1 MSDTKEDSQAS
12 ASSGDHPNIPS
23 FCYRLPPDLSSSI
36 FKTFIAEAS
45 RDDIA
50 NLLCTS
56 ESTNIFFSYL
66 LYEKLTVDGTKA
78 TEFFGDSVSEDG
90 SVWPLCPRAGHLSAK
105 ELSQVMPNVPDSLCH
120 RFVDFDPVVHL
131 LNLGIDVF
139 PEGKENQIVA
149 LFKKVLLC
157 RSIKKIVVRD
167 VAAAEVLAEF
177 IVNVQSTFSDL
188 SSFDT
193 LSNTATGRF
202 LAFMNVEWLV
212 FDDSFA
218 KDICSD
224 ETGCANDPVRAV
236 LREIRPPNICMW
248 APKAFQFQEVSII
261 PQALLDYGLADQ
273 IERLIIHD
281 ATVCSLVRYYP
292 ARHTEFYFGPYLNP
306 EDGSCRNCPGMA
318 MPCQCCTNGYIDFF
332 KLCFT
337 SAVSDWTDESGTSHP
352 RSFEMHGLR
361 VDRAKVVSLLG
372 KLWQHDSL
380 WSDAGDDLLL
390 VHGPNETVKC
400 CEGCGGA

>member
-12 ASSGDHPNIPS
+12 ASSDDHPNIPS

-36 FKTFIAEAS
+36 FNTFIAEAS

-56 ESTNIFFSYL
+56 ESTHLFFSYL

-78 TEFFGDSVSEDG
+78 TEFFGDSVSEDEP
-90 SVWPLCPRAGHLSAK
+90 VWPLCPRAGHLSAK
-105 ELSQVMPNVPDSLCH
+105 ELSQVMPNVPASLCH
-120 RFVDFDPVVHL
+120 CFVDFDPVVHL
-131 LNLGIDVF
+131 LNLGIHVF
-139 PEGKENQIVA
+139 SGEKENQIVA

-157 RSIKKIVVRD
+157 RSIKKIVVRN

-177 IVNVQSTFSDL
+177 IVNVQSTFSHL
-188 SSFDT
+188 PFYDT
-193 LSNTATGRF
+193 ISNTATGKF
-202 LAFMNVEWLV
+202 FAFMNVEWLV
-212 FDDSFA
+212 FDASFA
-218 KDICSD
+218 NDVCSD
-224 ETGCANDPVRAV
+224 ETGCANDLVRTV
-236 LREIRPPNICMW
+236 LRSALPTSICMW

-261 PQALLDYGLADQ
+261 PQALLDYGRADQ
-273 IERLIIHD
+273 LERLIIHD
-281 ATVCSLVRYYP
+281 ATVCSLVRDYP
-292 ARHTEFYFGPYLNP
+292 ARHTEFYFGSYLNP

-337 SAVSDWTDESGTSHP
+337 GAVSDWTDESGTSHP

-372 KLWQHDSL
+372 KLWQSDSL
-380 WSDAGDDLLL
+380 L
-390 VHGPNETVKC
+390 
-400 CEGCGGA
+400 